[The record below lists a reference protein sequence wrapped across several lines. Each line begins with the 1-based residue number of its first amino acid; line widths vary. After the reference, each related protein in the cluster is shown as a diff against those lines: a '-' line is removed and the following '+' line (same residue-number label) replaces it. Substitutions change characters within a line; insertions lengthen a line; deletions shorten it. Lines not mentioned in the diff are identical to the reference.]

1 MEMVRK
7 MEMARETENARE
19 MEIGWAMYCR
29 DGETEI
35 AERME
40 IKKSTE

>member
-1 MEMVRK
+1 MIVFCVMEGDIEIARK
-7 MEMARETENARE
+7 MGRR
-19 MEIGWAMYCR
+19 CR

-40 IKKSTE
+40 IERKKKSTEE